1 MTHNIIKSVAVLAIG
16 TMMLTGCGKEK
27 EYQCTTKVNEP
38 CAWCEVSNPL
48 EDLPWMKNLVENGCT
63 NRQELRIY
71 VCRMT
76 DGRQVFFIA
85 DNYSDGFE
93 FLMNCKGETIG
104 KRGGIAGIVEGDW
117 DIDWDSKKLI
127 YENSIIITK

>member
-1 MTHNIIKSVAVLAIG
+1 MKHHITKTLAVVALGAMLLA
-16 TMMLTGCGKEK
+16 GCGKK
-27 EYQCTTKVNEP
+27 YQCTAKVNEP

-63 NRQELRIY
+63 NHQELRIY

-85 DNYSDGFE
+85 DNYDDGFE
-93 FLMNCKGETIG
+93 YLMNCEGETIG

-117 DIDWDSKKLI
+117 DVDWDSKKLI
-127 YENSIIITK
+127 YENVIIIPE